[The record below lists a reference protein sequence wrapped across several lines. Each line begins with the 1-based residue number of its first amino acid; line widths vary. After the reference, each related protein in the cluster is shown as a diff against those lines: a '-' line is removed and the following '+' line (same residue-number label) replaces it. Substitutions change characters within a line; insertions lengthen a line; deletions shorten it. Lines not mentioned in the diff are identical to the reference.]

1 MPLVKCQL
9 RDTNKNFM
17 QTYFRKHNSKQN
29 EIMINA
35 NMSAEKKNPR
45 VSKYE
50 KDIKLWD
57 LQIFEKLNLNEK
69 SYQQFLIQLLCVT
82 VYVN

>member
-1 MPLVKCQL
+1 MKCQL

-29 EIMINA
+29 EIMINV
-35 NMSAEKKNPR
+35 NMSAEKKTPR

-50 KDIKLWD
+50 KDIKL
-57 LQIFEKLNLNEK
+57 
-69 SYQQFLIQLLCVT
+69 
-82 VYVN
+82 

>member
-1 MPLVKCQL
+1 
-9 RDTNKNFM
+9 M

-29 EIMINA
+29 EIMINV
-35 NMSAEKKNPR
+35 NMSAEKKTPR

>member
-1 MPLVKCQL
+1 
-9 RDTNKNFM
+9 M

-29 EIMINA
+29 EIMINV

-45 VSKYE
+45 VFKYE

>member
-1 MPLVKCQL
+1 
-9 RDTNKNFM
+9 
-17 QTYFRKHNSKQN
+17 
-29 EIMINA
+29 
-35 NMSAEKKNPR
+35 MSAEKKNPR
-45 VSKYE
+45 VFKYE